1 MKKVVTSHM
10 LLTSLKRL
18 AKYSRNFIISAI
30 TDMLIYTII
39 LFFTKPVFGSG
50 IAIVIATVIARITSS
65 FVNYNLNKALFLTVN
80 SNHNRFFI
88 RYYILWLSLLISTT
102 GITYLINAVFSANEV
117 LAKMISD
124 MSLGIFSYQI
134 QKHWVFSE
142 KTTPTKRGLYFKF
155 VRMFFR
161 IFMKG
166 KDRVDPKIFTQPNV
180 LIGHHQNFYGPF
192 LALTW
197 LPDTVS
203 FWVVDHLFNFKDCFR
218 MYYKFTFVKTIKLPK
233 LVALVLAF
241 LCALLIPPLVR
252 SSRSIPVY
260 RDSRNIMTT
269 FKQSLEILNKGEQV
283 MIFPDVKY
291 NDASSTMGE
300 VHTGFTHIEK
310 VYYQATNNH
319 IAFVPII
326 IKKDKGLLTNV
337 SSIYFNDESSFVLQK
352 DTVINQIIESINS
365 DVT

>member
-1 MKKVVTSHM
+1 M
-10 LLTSLKRL
+10 LLTSIKRL
-18 AKYSRNFIISAI
+18 AKYSRNFVISAI

-65 FVNYNLNKALFLTVN
+65 FVNYNLNKALFLSVN
-80 SNHNRFFI
+80 RNHNRFFI
-88 RYYILWLSLLISTT
+88 RYYILWLSLLMSTT
-102 GITYLINAVFSANEV
+102 GITYLINDVFSTNEV

-161 IFMKG
+161 IFMRG
-166 KDRVDPKIFTQPNV
+166 KDQVDQKIFTQPNV

-203 FWVVDHLFNFKDCFR
+203 FWVVDHLFNFKDCFK
-218 MYYKFTFVKTIKLPK
+218 MYYHYTFVKTIKLPK
-233 LVALVLAF
+233 LLALVLAF

-260 RDSRNIMTT
+260 RDSKNIMTT
-269 FKQSLEILNKGEQV
+269 FKQSLEILNKGEQI
-283 MIFPDVKY
+283 MIFPDVLY
-291 NDASSTMGE
+291 NDTSSIMGE

-310 VYYQATNNH
+310 VYYQANNTH
-319 IAFVPII
+319 IGFVPII
-326 IKKDKGLLTNV
+326 IKKETGLLSNAP
-337 SSIYFNDESSFVLQK
+337 SLYFNDETSFVLQK
-352 DTVINQIIESINS
+352 DILINKIIDSINS
-365 DVT
+365 NLL

>member
-1 MKKVVTSHM
+1 M
-10 LLTSLKRL
+10 LLTSIKRL
-18 AKYSRNFIISAI
+18 AKYSRNFVISAI
-30 TDMLIYTII
+30 TDMLIYAIV
-39 LFFTKPVFGSG
+39 LFFVKPILGSG
-50 IAIVIATVIARITSS
+50 MAIVIATVIARITSS
-65 FVNYNLNKALFLTVN
+65 FVNYNLNKALFLTN
-80 SNHNRFFI
+80 KSHHNRFFI

-102 GITYLINAVFSANEV
+102 GITYLINDVFSTNEV
-117 LAKMISD
+117 IAKMISD

-142 KTTPTKRGLYFKF
+142 KISPTKRGLYFKF

-161 IFMKG
+161 LFMKG
-166 KDRVDPKIFTQPNV
+166 KDQIDQKIFTQANV

-203 FWVVDHLFNFKDCFR
+203 FWVVDHLFNFKDCFK
-218 MYYKFTFVKTIKLPK
+218 MYYHYTFVKTIKLPK
-233 LVALVLAF
+233 WIALVLAF

-269 FKQSLEILNKGEQV
+269 FKQSLEILNKGEQI
-283 MIFPDVKY
+283 MIFPDVVY
-291 NDASSTMGE
+291 NDTSSIMGE

-319 IAFVPII
+319 IGFVPVI
-326 IKKDKGLLTNV
+326 IKKENGVLTNA
-337 SSIYFNDESSFVLQK
+337 SSLYFNDETSFVLQK
-352 DTVINQIIESINS
+352 DLLINQIIDSINS
-365 DVT
+365 DLT

>member
-1 MKKVVTSHM
+1 M
-10 LLTSLKRL
+10 LLTSIKRL
-18 AKYSRNFIISAI
+18 AKYSRNFVISAI
-30 TDMLIYTII
+30 TDMLIYAIV
-39 LFFTKPVFGSG
+39 LFFVKPILGSG
-50 IAIVIATVIARITSS
+50 MAIVIATVIARITSS
-65 FVNYNLNKALFLTVN
+65 FVNYNLNKALFLTN
-80 SNHNRFFI
+80 KSNHNRFFI

-102 GITYLINAVFSANEV
+102 GFTYLINDVFSTNEV
-117 LAKMISD
+117 IAKMISD

-142 KTTPTKRGLYFKF
+142 KIFPTKRGLYFKF

-161 IFMKG
+161 LFMKG
-166 KDRVDPKIFTQPNV
+166 KDQIDQKIFTQANV

-203 FWVVDHLFNFKDCFR
+203 FWVVDHLFNFKDCFK
-218 MYYKFTFVKTIKLPK
+218 MYYHYTFVKTIKLPRWI
-233 LVALVLAF
+233 ALVLAF

-269 FKQSLEILNKGEQV
+269 FKQSLEILNKGEQI
-283 MIFPDVKY
+283 MIFPDVVY
-291 NDASSTMGE
+291 NDTSSIMGE

-319 IAFVPII
+319 IGFVPII
-326 IKKDKGLLTNV
+326 IKKGNGVLTNA
-337 SSIYFNDESSFVLQK
+337 SSLYFNDETSFVLQK
-352 DTVINQIIESINS
+352 DLLINQIIDSINS
-365 DVT
+365 DLT